1 MQTTR
6 FTRIPGMTLAVMRML
21 KGRNDA
27 RSHTP
32 PGAPRTQTF
41 HIPYERRTNMKRVS
55 LWRIGIGLVITVG
68 LLTVEPGYA
77 EKKEHEPTCTLATLQ
92 GRYLSTFSGF
102 LVPPTPGVTAQ
113 TPLAGAQVDIF
124 NGDGTG
130 THQATVSV
138 NGAIAQFRDAL
149 VSYTVNADCSGT
161 ITLKLPF
168 GDVNSDMYIAPNGAE
183 FVVVETD
190 TGSIVANPA
199 RRVSRQ

>member
-1 MQTTR
+1 MQTRR
-6 FTRIPGMTLAVMRML
+6 FIRVPGMALAVMFMR

-27 RSHTP
+27 RSHTT
-32 PGAPRTQTF
+32 PRVPLTQTF
-41 HIPYERRTNMKRVS
+41 HMPYAKRTNMKRVS
-55 LWRIGIGLVITVG
+55 LGMIGIGLVVTVG
-68 LLTVEPGYA
+68 LLTVKHGYA
-77 EKKEHEPTCTLATLQ
+77 EEKDHAPTCTLKTLK

-102 LVPPTPGVTAQ
+102 LVPPTPGVTTQ

-138 NGAIAQFRDAL
+138 NGAIAQFRDVL

-161 ITLKLPF
+161 ITLQLPF

-183 FVVVETD
+183 FAVVQTD
-190 TGSIVANPA
+190 TGSISANVS
-199 RRVSRQ
+199 RRVS

>member
-1 MQTTR
+1 
-6 FTRIPGMTLAVMRML
+6 
-21 KGRNDA
+21 
-27 RSHTP
+27 
-32 PGAPRTQTF
+32 
-41 HIPYERRTNMKRVS
+41 MKRVS
-55 LWRIGIGLVITVG
+55 LWMIGIGLCITMG
-68 LLTVEPGYA
+68 LITVEPGYA

-138 NGAIAQFRDAL
+138 NGEIAQFGDIL

-161 ITLKLPF
+161 ITLHLPF
-168 GDVNSDMYIAPNGAE
+168 GTINSDMYIAPNGAE
-183 FVVVETD
+183 FVVVQTD
-190 TGSIVANPA
+190 TGSVGASA
-199 RRVSRQ
+199 SRRVSRK